1 MENDQFEVGDIVT
14 TDWAR
19 YSPREDAP
27 LFLILNKVE
36 SNQCHTHGNYKV
48 YCYYSNSN
56 NNNTKGWLGNVFKMP
71 GEKLIKIN
79 FEK

>member
-1 MENDQFEVGDIVT
+1 MENSQFKVGDIVT
-14 TDWAR
+14 MDWAR
-19 YSPREDAP
+19 RSPREDAP

-56 NNNTKGWLGNVFKMP
+56 NNSTKMCIGKTFKMP
-71 GEKLIKIN
+71 GDKLIKFN
-79 FEK
+79 F